1 MMWLDLE
8 ANLAIYAADQGIQG
22 IRRDVDHRLAV
33 GAPQMSM
40 RNRPR
45 PVGRLGHREVVDRCR
60 AAHVGVGNEPEL
72 PECR

>member
-33 GAPQMSM
+33 GALQMSM
-40 RNRPR
+40 RN
-45 PVGRLGHREVVDRCR
+45 
-60 AAHVGVGNEPEL
+60 
-72 PECR
+72 